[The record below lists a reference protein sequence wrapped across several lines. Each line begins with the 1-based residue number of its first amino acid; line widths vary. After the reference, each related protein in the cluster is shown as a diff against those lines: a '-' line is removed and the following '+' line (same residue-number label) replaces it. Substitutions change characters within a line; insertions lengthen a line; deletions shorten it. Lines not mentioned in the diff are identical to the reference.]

1 VGVWTSIQACG
12 TKQEFSS
19 MAFGAAFV
27 AATTKKTIV
36 VTLAAGVPEFEI
48 FIRATFQTCS
58 FKVQIKR
65 FERLRVAVP
74 TLASFCGALF
84 AGVVAVRMNYESS
97 TNAIN

>member
-12 TKQEFSS
+12 AKQELPSMTFS
-19 MAFGAAFV
+19 AALV

-36 VTLAAGVPEFEI
+36 VTLAADVPKFEI
-48 FIRATFQTCS
+48 IIRATLQTCS

-84 AGVVAVRMNYESS
+84 AGVVAVRMNYESG